1 MAALRTRLR
10 GGWTPGVW
18 NIGRFG
24 LLVNV
29 VAVCWLAFEIVNIAW
44 PRLPDAAWYVN
55 YGAVSV
61 VVLVTLGGFA
71 TRAAMRRPDASTA
84 AARDGLALEQGGSR

>member
-1 MAALRTRLR
+1 
-10 GGWTPGVW
+10 V
-18 NIGRFG
+18 
-24 LLVNV
+24 VNV
-29 VAVCWLAFEIVNIAW
+29 VAACWLAFEIVNIAW

-84 AARDGLALEQGGSR
+84 AAPDGLALEQGVSR